1 MIAFTKSFTNDK
13 KQLTSLKLF
22 FKVKNK
28 ISEET

>member
-13 KQLTSLKLF
+13 TQLTSLKLL